1 MSPDSAMTSSP
12 LARTELA
19 ADAAPP
25 DARPPAP
32 LPDLGEV
39 EDLVASMGTALKAA
53 QRDDGHWL
61 FELEADATIP
71 AEYILLQHFLGR
83 IERADYRGVEP
94 RIANHLRSL
103 QGEDGGWPLFHG
115 GELDLSASVKAYY
128 ALKLAGDAPEAPH
141 MARARAAIL
150 AAGGAAQSNV
160 FTRIALALFG
170 QVPWRAVPEM
180 PVEIM
185 LLPRWFPF
193 HLSKVS
199 YWSRTVIA
207 PLLII
212 MDLKPQ
218 AANPLGIDI
227 RELFQEDPER
237 TQYQMNATGSPLGAV
252 FAGLDRM
259 LRLSGPLRPRAQR
272 QKAIKAAIE
281 FVKERLNG
289 EDGLGG
295 IFPAM
300 ANAAMAFH
308 ALGYDWDEVNYRM
321 TREAIDRLL
330 IDRDAEQTT
339 CQPCLSPI
347 WDTCLAAH
355 AVLEAGDSGASD
367 DPSAADT
374 VTRAFDWLLQ
384 REITEVRGDW
394 AWRRPKAP
402 PGGWPFQYQN
412 AHYPDVDDTA
422 VVVMAMDRARS
433 ETCGDAM
440 ERATQW
446 IIAMQSK
453 NGGWGSFDADNAF
466 DYLNHIPFADHGAL
480 LDPPTADVSARC
492 LSMLAQLGYGR
503 DHTVVRRGLDYLRRE
518 QEADGSWYG
527 RWGVNYVYGTW
538 SVLSAFNACGEDLT
552 APHIRKAVAWLE
564 SRQREDGGWGED
576 CASYWVHRRYDA
588 AKGSTASQTA
598 WALLALMAAGA
609 VESDAVRRGV
619 AWLMAQPREGAR
631 WEEDFWTGTGF
642 PRVFYLKYHGY
653 SAYFPLLALA
663 RYRNL
668 MRSNERRVPFGM

>member
-1 MSPDSAMTSSP
+1 MTGSNAIRDERA
-12 LARTELA
+12 LARPVE
-19 ADAAPP
+19 AD
-25 DARPPAP
+25 
-32 LPDLGEV
+32 LPDLQAV
-39 EDLVASMGTALKAA
+39 DQLVDEMSQALLA
-53 QRDDGHWL
+53 QQRPDGHWL
-61 FELEADATIP
+61 YELEADATIP
-71 AEYILLQHFLGR
+71 AEYIFLQHFLGS
-83 IERADYRGVEP
+83 IGSAAYRDVEP
-94 RIANHLRSL
+94 KIANHLRAI
-103 QGEDGGWPLFHG
+103 QGHDGGWPLFHAG
-115 GELDLSASVKAYY
+115 DMDLSASVKAYF
-128 ALKLAGDAPEAPH
+128 ALKLAGDDPDAPH
-141 MARARAAIL
+141 MTKARAAIL
-150 AAGGAAQSNV
+150 AQGGAAQSNV

-170 QVPWRAVPEM
+170 EVPWRAVPEM

-207 PLLII
+207 PLLIL
-212 MDLKPQ
+212 MDLKPK
-218 AANPLGIDI
+218 AVNPLKVSIS
-227 RELFQEDPER
+227 ELFVQPPKR
-237 TQYQMNATGSPLGAV
+237 AQYPMNATGSPLGAI
-252 FAGLDRM
+252 FAGIDRV
-259 LRLSGPLRPRAQR
+259 LRLSDPLRPRAQR
-272 QKAIKAAIE
+272 RKAINAAID

-308 ALGYDWDEVNYRM
+308 ALGYDWDEPNYRM

-330 IDRDAEQTT
+330 IARDDTRVT

-355 AVLEAGDSGASD
+355 AMLEAGEPGDSDSFD
-367 DPSAADT
+367 
-374 VTRAFDWLLQ
+374 RAFNWLLE
-384 REITEVRGDW
+384 REIKEVRGDW
-394 AWRRPKAP
+394 AWRRPNAP
-402 PGGWPFQYQN
+402 TGGWPFQYQN

-422 VVVMAMDRARS
+422 VVVMAMDRAKS
-433 ETCGDAM
+433 EASEGAVS
-440 ERATQW
+440 RAADW

-503 DHTVVRRGLDYLRRE
+503 DNTVVRRGLDYLLRE

-538 SVLSAFNACGEDLT
+538 SVLSALNACGEDLSST
-552 APHIRKAVAWLE
+552 PVRRAVAWLE

-576 CASYWVHRRYDA
+576 CATYWAARRYE
-588 AKGSTASQTA
+588 AKASTAAQTA
-598 WALLALMAAGA
+598 WALLGLMAAGE
-609 VESDAVRRGV
+609 VDSNAVRRGV
-619 AWLMAQPREGAR
+619 AFLQNCPRDENRWLDAH
-631 WEEDFWTGTGF
+631 WTGTGF
-642 PRVFYLKYHGY
+642 PRVFYLHYHGY
-653 SAYFPLLALA
+653 SAYFPLMALA

-668 MRSNERRVPFGM
+668 MRANERRVAFGM

>member
-1 MSPDSAMTSSP
+1 MTSSTV
-12 LARTELA
+12 ARDNSA
-19 ADAAPP
+19 PAAPLS
-25 DARPPAP
+25 AP
-32 LPDLGEV
+32 LPDLDAV
-39 EDLVASMGTALKAA
+39 DALVTEMRAALQAE
-53 QRDDGHWL
+53 QRPDGHWL

-71 AEYILLQHFLGR
+71 AEYIFLQHFLGQVDTTGY
-83 IERADYRGVEP
+83 RALEP
-94 RIANHLRSL
+94 KIANHLRSL
-103 QGEDGGWPLFHG
+103 QGRHGGWPLFHG
-115 GELDLSASVKAYY
+115 GDLDISASVKAYY
-128 ALKLAGDAPEAPH
+128 ALKLSGDDPDAPH
-141 MARARAAIL
+141 MAAARNAIL
-150 AAGGAAQSNV
+150 AAGGAEQSNV

-207 PLLII
+207 PLLIV
-212 MDLKPQ
+212 MDRKPQ
-218 AANPLGIDI
+218 AANPRNVTI
-227 RELFQEDPER
+227 RELFQEAPER
-237 TQYQMNATGSPLGAV
+237 AHYQMNASGSPLGAI
-252 FAGLDRM
+252 FAGIDRV
-259 LRLSGPLRPRAQR
+259 LRLSDPLRPRAKR
-272 QKAIKAAIE
+272 QKAINAAMD

-308 ALGYDWDEVNYRM
+308 VLGYDWEDPDYRL

-330 IDRDAEQTT
+330 FVRDENRVT

-355 AVLEAGDSGASD
+355 AMLEAGEPGDS
-367 DPSAADT
+367 DT
-374 VTRAFDWLLQ
+374 FTRAFDWLLE
-384 REITEVRGDW
+384 REIVEVRGDW
-394 AWRRPKAP
+394 AWRRAKAP
-402 PGGWPFQYQN
+402 VGGWPFQYNN

-422 VVVMAMDRARS
+422 VVVLAMDRAGS
-433 ETCGDAM
+433 AASKGAM
-440 ERATQW
+440 ARAVDW
-446 IIAMQSK
+446 VVAMQSK
-453 NGGWGSFDADNAF
+453 NGGWGAFDADNAF
-466 DYLNHIPFADHGAL
+466 EYLNHIPFADHGAL

-503 DHTVVRRGLDYLRRE
+503 DNTVVRRGLDYLRRE

-538 SVLSAFNACGEDLT
+538 SALCALNACGEDLS
-552 APHIRKAVAWLE
+552 APYIRKAVAWLE
-564 SRQREDGGWGED
+564 SRQLPDGGWGDD
-576 CASYWVHRRYDA
+576 CASYWPERRA
-588 AKGSTASQTA
+588 EVKSSTASQTA
-598 WALLALMAAGA
+598 WALLGLMAAGE
-609 VESDAVRRGV
+609 VESDAVRRGI
-619 AWLMAQPREGAR
+619 AFLQQQPREGAR
-631 WEEDFWTGTGF
+631 WAEDYWTGTGF

-653 SAYFPLLALA
+653 SAYFPLWALA

-668 MRSNERRVPFGM
+668 MQSNERRVSHGM

>member
-1 MSPDSAMTSSP
+1 MTQSNAARNEGA
-12 LARTELA
+12 LARTAEVEK
-19 ADAAPP
+19 
-25 DARPPAP
+25 
-32 LPDLGEV
+32 PDLNAV
-39 EDLVASMGTALKAA
+39 DDLVGTMTEALKTQ
-53 QRDDGHWL
+53 QRDDGHWV

-71 AEYILLQHFLGR
+71 AEYIFLQHFLGS
-83 IERADYRGVEP
+83 IDSDAYRSVEP
-94 RIANHLRSL
+94 KIANHLRAV
-103 QGEDGGWPLFHG
+103 QGGDGGWPLFHD
-115 GELDLSASVKAYY
+115 GEMDLSASVKAYF
-128 ALKLAGDAPEAPH
+128 ALKLAGDDPEAPH
-141 MARARAAIL
+141 MLRAREAIL
-150 AAGGAAQSNV
+150 ARGGAAQCNV

-170 QVPWRAVPEM
+170 EVPWRAVPEM

-207 PLLII
+207 PLLIL
-212 MDLKPQ
+212 MDQKPQ
-218 AANPLGIDI
+218 AANPRKVSI
-227 RELFQEDPER
+227 RELFEQAPER
-237 TQYQMNATGSPLGAV
+237 AQYQMNATGSPLGAI
-252 FAGLDRM
+252 FAGIDKV
-259 LRLSGPLRPRAQR
+259 LRLSDPLRPRAQR
-272 QKAIKAAIE
+272 RKAIKAAMD

-308 ALGYDWDEVNYRM
+308 ALGYDWDEPNFRM

-330 IDRDAEQTT
+330 IARDEEHVT

-355 AVLEAGDSGASD
+355 ALLETGEAGDS
-367 DPSAADT
+367 DT
-374 VTRAFDWLLQ
+374 FDRAFDWLLQ

-394 AWRRPKAP
+394 AWRRPNAP
-402 PGGWPFQYQN
+402 AGGWPFQYQN

-422 VVVMAMDRARS
+422 VVVMAMDRAGS
-433 ETCGDAM
+433 EASKEAM
-440 ERATQW
+440 ERAARW

-503 DHTVVRRGLDYLRRE
+503 DHTAVRRGLDYLLRE

-538 SVLSAFNACGEDLT
+538 SVLSALNACGVDPSST
-552 APHIRKAVAWLE
+552 PVRRAVAWLE
-564 SRQREDGGWGED
+564 SRQRPDGGWGED
-576 CASYWVHRRYDA
+576 CATYWAERRDESKA
-588 AKGSTASQTA
+588 STAAQTA
-598 WALLALMAAGA
+598 WAVLGLMAAGE
-609 VESDAVRRGV
+609 VDSDAVHRGIAFLQRFPRDERR
-619 AWLMAQPREGAR
+619 WLDRH
-631 WEEDFWTGTGF
+631 WTGTGF
-642 PRVFYLKYHGY
+642 PRVFYLHYHGY
-653 SAYFPLLALA
+653 SAYFPLMAMA

-668 MRSNERRVPFGM
+668 MRSNERRVAFGM